1 MGRKKKICLI
11 SLTIALLGI
20 TIFAVRLHFEIEK
33 KTREAKYDHLIY
45 ARNYACK
52 LISCTRKGSGYEY
65 KLEKTS
71 NTDAVIGYLQKEGYP
86 ITYEII
92 ETDYENINL
101 QQLRTAVED
110 MILTNQ
116 IKNIEAVKIRAN
128 NCYDESNDDCKNEH
142 FLYMNNELYLK

>member
-92 ETDYENINL
+92 ETDYEKGMKVL
-101 QQLRTAVED
+101 QRFRKDHGIEH
-110 MILTNQ
+110 
-116 IKNIEAVKIRAN
+116 IEAVRGFFVTSLAGEGYTWKF
-128 NCYDESNDDCKNEH
+128 DGDDTYWYE
-142 FLYMNNELYLK
+142 